1 MVETLITIRNARE
14 EDAEGIAEVH
24 DAAWRDAYRGII
36 PGRELEKMIARRG
49 PRWWHSA
56 IVRRSRLVVLDFD
69 ETIGGYASYGRN
81 RVPSMPYGAEIFELY
96 IAPEFQGLGFGRR
109 LFNVARRRPRST
121 TATESL
127 LVWALSENDRAIAFY
142 NKLGGKF
149 VREAQE
155 RFGSELR
162 MRAAFAFE

>member
-1 MVETLITIRNARE
+1 MVEAVITIRNARDG
-14 EDAEGIAEVH
+14 DADSIADVH

-36 PGRELEKMIARRG
+36 PGRELERMIARRG

-56 IVRRSRLVVLDFD
+56 ITRGSRLVVLDFD

-81 RVPSMPYGAEIFELY
+81 RVPSMPFGGEIFELY

-109 LFNVARRRPRST
+109 LFEVARKDLIDHGYTST
-121 TATESL
+121 
-127 LVWALSENDRAIAFY
+127 LVWALADNERALGFY
-142 NKLGGKF
+142 RRLGGRF

-155 RFGSELR
+155 RFGTET
-162 MRAAFAFE
+162 RARIAFAFD